1 MAILEEVKKRLA
13 ITDESNDDVLS
24 GLIDDVIEYCVSAG
38 VSRETMESA
47 KAYGLITRGV
57 SDLWSMASGEG
68 KFSDVFNLR
77 LVQLQYEKIVQ
88 STGD

>member
-1 MAILEEVKKRLA
+1 MTTLEEVKKRLA

-24 GLIDDVIEYCVSAG
+24 GLIEDVIEYCVSAG

-57 SDLWSMASGEG
+57 SDLWNMASGDG

-77 LVQLQYEKIVQ
+77 LVQLQYEKTIQ
-88 STGD
+88 ES